1 MADEYFKSPYGQ
13 YKIVV
18 DRFGRRYRVGEDV
31 KDITK
36 KVIGYPL
43 GRRLLLLGAWM
54 SFFFGSVLEY
64 GWGVA
69 SGVLESHYGWSAVEA
84 FFNYTAYVLFQAT
97 ITAWVFQRMREK
109 GLLSLRRMLLFGGAL
124 LMLSYY
130 LLANSFQFW
139 ISYAGYAA
147 IGGMGA
153 GFGYA
158 TGGAVVNKWFPEKR
172 GWRTGLANGAWAY
185 GAVPFIVWYIYA
197 FHQNDFQPVLYAT
210 GIIIGIGLII
220 AGFLVAD
227 APKDWWP
234 KEIDPIQAREAKLK
248 SRELKANPPAVA
260 QFTPRE
266 FLATKQG
273 KAQMASFTLA
283 LAASLFNVS
292 LYAPFGAAM
301 GFTGGIAFT
310 VGAAGFAFTD
320 GLGRPVQGFISSIIG
335 RRKALTIFYAF
346 MGLGGLGVLYAGLAH
361 IAVLWAIL
369 AVATGAVSGACF
381 VFDWL
386 IIADYFGE
394 NNIGRNWSTP
404 YTLKVVGGAFGGIGA
419 TMMLTFLSHGGWPA
433 VFGVT
438 SVTFTTFAWTVTF
451 WVATLFAL
459 TAAALV
465 WFVEKQ
471 PTFEDYVKARQKLGE
486 PLPTAPGQPAPVIQ
500 TESAADGGGRA

>member
-1 MADEYFKSPYGQ
+1 MA
-13 YKIVV
+13 
-18 DRFGRRYRVGEDV
+18 
-31 KDITK
+31 
-36 KVIGYPL
+36 
-43 GRRLLLLGAWM
+43 
-54 SFFFGSVLEY
+54 FFFGSVLEY

-69 SGVLESHYGWSAVEA
+69 SAVLEAHYGWGAVEA

-97 ITAWVFQRMREK
+97 ICAWIFQRMRER
-109 GLLSLRRMLLFGGAL
+109 GLLDVRRTLFFGGAL
-124 LMLSYY
+124 LIVAYY
-130 LLANSFQFW
+130 LLANSFDFW

-147 IGGMGA
+147 IGGFGA

-185 GAVPFIVWYIYA
+185 GAVPFIIWY
-197 FHQNDFQPVLYAT
+197 LYAMPNASKVSPGFFQFVMYTT
-210 GIIIGIGLII
+210 GIIIGIGLMLASFI
-220 AGFLVAD
+220 VAD

-234 KEIDPIQAREAKLK
+234 AHIDPIAAREAKLK

-260 QFTPRE
+260 QFTTKE
-266 FLATKQG
+266 FLATRQG

-301 GFTGGIAFT
+301 GFTGVAFA
-310 VGAAGFAFTD
+310 VGAAGFALTD
-320 GLGRPVQGFISSIIG
+320 GLGRPAQGFISSIIG
-335 RRKALTIFYAF
+335 RRRALTIFYAF
-346 MGLGGLGVLYAGLAH
+346 MGVGGIGVLYSGLAH
-361 IAVLWAIL
+361 LEILWAIL

-394 NNIGRNWSTP
+394 NNIGSNWSTP

-419 TMMLTFLSHGGWPA
+419 TIILTFISHGGWPA

-438 SVTFTTFAWTVTF
+438 SVTFTNFAWSVVF
-451 WVATLFAL
+451 WIAALFAL
-459 TAAALV
+459 IAAGLV
-465 WFVEKQ
+465 FFVEKQ
-471 PTFEDYVKARQKLGE
+471 PTFEDYVRARQKLG
-486 PLPTAPGQPAPVIQ
+486 LPVPSISRPTIQ
-500 TESAADGGGRA
+500 TQPDKMESAAQSGGSQ